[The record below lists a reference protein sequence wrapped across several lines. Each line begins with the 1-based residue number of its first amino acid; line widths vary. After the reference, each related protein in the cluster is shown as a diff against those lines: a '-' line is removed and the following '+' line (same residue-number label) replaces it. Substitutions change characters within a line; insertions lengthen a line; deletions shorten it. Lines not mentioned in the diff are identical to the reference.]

1 MKGTIVASRYA
12 KSLLELSIEKNN
24 LDKINDDMVQ
34 LSEVCEESRDLV
46 NLLNNPVVNSDK
58 KANVFDKLFKG
69 KFDELSLSFIQL
81 INKNKRE
88 DILPNI
94 AQSFTQL
101 YKAHKH
107 ILDVNLISATP
118 LEESVKSKII
128 EKIKAKYSDYTINL
142 IEKIDPSLIGG
153 FIVKIGDKQID
164 SSIASQLTNL
174 KNILLN

>member
-12 KSLLELSIEKNN
+12 KSLLELSIERNN

-34 LSEVCEESRDLV
+34 LSEVCEESKDLV

-58 KANVFDKLFKG
+58 KTNVFDKLFKG
-69 KFDELSLSFIQL
+69 KMDDLSLSFIHL
-81 INKNKRE
+81 ITKNKRE
-88 DILPNI
+88 NILPNI
-94 AQSFTQL
+94 ASSFTEL

-107 ILDVNLISATP
+107 ILDVELTSATP
-118 LEESVKSKII
+118 LEDAAKSKII
-128 EKIKAKYSDYTINL
+128 DKVKAKYEGFKINL
-142 IEKIDPSLIGG
+142 IEKNDPSLIGG
-153 FIVKIGDKQID
+153 FVVKIKDMQID